1 MVVESWVREVL
12 ASCGG
17 RAPPGRCNN
26 HSTLDAKQ
34 ITNKQARRFLN
45 LNNEGY
51 NEMDNLEEDVLQSY
65 FGPYCASAKSHLTNG
80 VHDVFFHD
88 VAKFLLEVAFLSE
101 RGYCMPKQRVGF
113 IITTYEEAIGDWSYL
128 TAKAIR

>member
-34 ITNKQARRFLN
+34 ITNKQVRRFLN

-65 FGPYCASAKSHLTNG
+65 FGPYLASAKSHLING
-80 VHDVFFHD
+80 APDVFFQD
-88 VAKFLLEVAFLSE
+88 VAKFLLEVALLSPCC
-101 RGYCMPKQRVGF
+101 YCMHAQTEGGF
-113 IITTYEEAIGDWSYL
+113 HKCSL
-128 TAKAIR
+128 